1 MEVAGR
7 GEEFG
12 QGRVGV
18 RLGTGEG
25 WRCFGQGRK
34 RGYGRAGSVKD
45 RRRVVVLGTEKEIRV
60 SRVGSIRDR
69 RRVAVVGRG
78 KEIGVGWVRLRTA
91 EWWWWLGEGR
101 RYG

>member
-1 MEVAGR
+1 MV
-7 GEEFG
+7 
-12 QGRVGV
+12 
-18 RLGTGEG
+18 LGTG
-25 WRCFGQGRK
+25 
-34 RGYGRAGSVKD
+34 
-45 RRRVVVLGTEKEIRV
+45 KEIRVGRV

-69 RRVAVVGRG
+69 RRVAVVGSG